1 MRPPPTRISPNSHTR
16 LASPI
21 GGEASN
27 VQIEAETTE
36 NRLLLNEL
44 CMHSRGAGLK
54 RLGAPG
60 WGGAIFV

>member
-1 MRPPPTRISPNSHTR
+1 
-16 LASPI
+16 L
-21 GGEASN
+21 N